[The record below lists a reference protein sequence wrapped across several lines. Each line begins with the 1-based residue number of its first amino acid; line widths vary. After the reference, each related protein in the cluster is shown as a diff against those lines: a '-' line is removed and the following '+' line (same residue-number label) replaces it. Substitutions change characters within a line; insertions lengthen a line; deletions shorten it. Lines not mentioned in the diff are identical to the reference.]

1 MMAGARGPIP
11 KRSDQRRRRNKSE
24 VEVDK
29 APSGSVSR
37 GPDLN
42 LDVHELADDW
52 YESLRVSGQS
62 VFFEPSDWAQARIL
76 AESLSRVLRSD
87 KAPNGQFLASWFS
100 AAGELL
106 TTEGARR
113 RMRLELQRGVS
124 TDEDED
130 AAVTAM
136 DEYLKRVSG

>member
-1 MMAGARGPIP
+1 MAATRGPIP

-29 APSGSVSR
+29 AAAGAITR
-37 GPDLN
+37 GPDLGFEA
-42 LDVHELADDW
+42 HELAADW

-62 VFFEPSDWAQARIL
+62 VYFEASDWAQARIL
-76 AESLSRVLRSD
+76 VESLSRVLQSGN
-87 KAPNGQFLASWFS
+87 APNGQFLASWFS

-106 TTEGARR
+106 TTEGSRR
-113 RMRLELQRGVS
+113 RMRLELQRDNS

-136 DEYLKRVSG
+136 DEYLKRVSS

>member
-1 MMAGARGPIP
+1 MAATRGPIP
-11 KRSDQRRRRNKSE
+11 KRSDQRRRRNKAE

-29 APSGSVSR
+29 AAAGAVTR

-42 LDVHELADDW
+42 LDAHPLAADW

-62 VFFEPSDWAQARIL
+62 CYFEASDWAQARIL
-76 AESLSRVLRSD
+76 VESLSRVLNSD

-106 TTEGARR
+106 TTEGSRR
-113 RMRLELQRGVS
+113 RMRLELQRGSHV
-124 TDEDED
+124 DEDED

-136 DEYLKRVSG
+136 DDYLKRISG